1 MESEAEELANIRVD
15 LKHIDF
21 CKEIFKG
28 VYFMMAHR
36 NFWVL
41 DLNFKVFFSY
51 ATIHRLK
58 AFYGFA
64 KNNHNA
70 EVDG

>member
-1 MESEAEELANIRVD
+1 
-15 LKHIDF
+15 
-21 CKEIFKG
+21 
-28 VYFMMAHR
+28 MMAHS

-58 AFYGFA
+58 SFYGFA

-70 EVDG
+70 QVDGQFAFEILNQSFKVDFLTNQEGLNAKIKD

>member
-1 MESEAEELANIRVD
+1 
-15 LKHIDF
+15 
-21 CKEIFKG
+21 
-28 VYFMMAHR
+28 MMAHR
-36 NFWVL
+36 NLWIL

-64 KNNHNA
+64 KNNQNA
-70 EVDG
+70 EIDGEFAFEIFNQPFKVDFLTNQEGLNVKIKD